1 MNQLIPKKIRKVLKN
16 RLLLLYNIFDKKYI
30 TSKEF
35 VEPVKQYRSFFAK
48 INFPSGLHYL
58 MKQKLLPYDNK
69 KKSLEKD
76 FIINVFENVYI
87 DMESG
92 TLITDDRK
100 IISQSL
106 KYQTFPTIT
115 MNSKLDDFLE
125 ITDENVSVITSH
137 FKARYYH
144 IWFDAIVKLFHLS
157 RADSKITIAIS
168 EEAPAVYHQILK
180 CFEDIFQIRII
191 KDYRFI
197 KVRNAH
203 VVHHKNWAK
212 HAPVITPEISEFFKK
227 KILFGKGNF
236 NYKRIYIKRKNGG
249 RDILNEDEVEAEFV
263 KYGFELISFEDY
275 SIFEQAQI
283 ISNAE
288 VIAGLHGAGF
298 TNLIFSH
305 PGQTVIEMQNHAVVP
320 TFFFISYQLGLKYI
334 PIFSLTTTPDFL
346 KQSYKG
352 RKDFYKEKLK
362 PVKYDVNEVENILKM
377 NL

>member
-144 IWFDAIVKLFHLS
+144 IWFDAFVKLFHLS
-157 RADSKITIAIS
+157 WAGCKITLAIS
-168 EEAPAVYHQILK
+168 EAAPAVYHQILK

-288 VIAGLHGAGF
+288 VIAGLDGAGF

-305 PGQTVIEMQNHAVVP
+305 PGQT
-320 TFFFISYQLGLKYI
+320 
-334 PIFSLTTTPDFL
+334 
-346 KQSYKG
+346 
-352 RKDFYKEKLK
+352 
-362 PVKYDVNEVENILKM
+362 
-377 NL
+377 